1 MRGDAVTV
9 SRHLDALEDVDG
21 GIAAGYRALALR
33 TADRVGAGADV
44 TDLLAP
50 DLTEQL
56 R

>member
-1 MRGDAVTV
+1 MPLGTAKMARYIGEAIV
-9 SRHLDALEDVDG
+9 
-21 GIAAGYRALALR
+21 R
-33 TADRVGAGADV
+33 TADRVGAGPDV